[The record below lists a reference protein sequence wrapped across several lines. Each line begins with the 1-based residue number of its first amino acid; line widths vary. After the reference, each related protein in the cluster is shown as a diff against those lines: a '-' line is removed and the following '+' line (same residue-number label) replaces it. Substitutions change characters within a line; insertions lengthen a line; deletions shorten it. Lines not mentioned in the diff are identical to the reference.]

1 MYLCLNQLTVL
12 PCWIMIIPEHM
23 PPILAIGDR
32 MEAKVNLGLHYL
44 LDISIL
50 DRAELLLGSL
60 FLVNAAL
67 VSSS

>member
-1 MYLCLNQLTVL
+1 
-12 PCWIMIIPEHM
+12 M

-44 LDISIL
+44 LDIFIL